1 MTKHKAY
8 VRALQNQP
16 SDWILKS
23 AQNPNAFMTKFDVL
37 LHYVVLRQRGV
48 I

>member
-1 MTKHKAY
+1 MTKHQIYTK
-8 VRALQNQP
+8 ALQNQP

-23 AQNPNAFMTKFDVL
+23 AQNPNAFMTRFQVM